1 MKYLVILSFLWFASC
16 SFIKPSNNQPEN
28 TDSSTYYGLTYRE
41 GEPFFTEDEIAANI
55 HYPQITYN
63 ANKEGDVYLA
73 LLVDRNGEVTN
84 TEILSS
90 FDVYASASVTETLSK
105 EIFYPKKVNK
115 VPSVTLLYSK
125 VSFEL
130 ENAMVS
136 VQFADTSFLPISTSQ
151 EEELLSRLIEKHIY
165 ITDPV
170 LIGGLESLVV
180 HYPEEALQEE
190 VEGVVIVQFIVG
202 ERGDVIKPRVV
213 QGLGFGCDEEA
224 IKAVRRLSF
233 KAGTKNGKPVPVNYT
248 LPVYFILPAY

>member
-1 MKYLVILSFLWFASC
+1 MFFYQTFQQSAGKHRFFYLLWVTLSGRGA
-16 SFIKPSNNQPEN
+16 I
-28 TDSSTYYGLTYRE
+28 
-41 GEPFFTEDEIAANI
+41 FTEDEIAAHI

-63 ANKEGDVYLA
+63 ANKEGDVYVA
-73 LLVDRNGEVTN
+73 FLVDRNGEVTN

-151 EEELLSRLIEKHIY
+151 EEELLSRFIEQHIY
-165 ITDPV
+165 FTDPV

-180 HYPEEALQEE
+180 NYPEEALQEE
-190 VEGVVIVQFIVG
+190 VEGVVIVQFLVG

-213 QGLGFGCDEEA
+213 QGLVL
-224 IKAVRRLSF
+224 AVMKRQLKPFVVYRL
-233 KAGTKNGKPVPVNYT
+233 N
-248 LPVYFILPAY
+248 PAPKTASLCL

>member
-1 MKYLVILSFLWFASC
+1 MKYLVILSFLWLASC
-16 SFIKPSNNQPEN
+16 SFIKPSNNQPES
-28 TDSSTYYGLTYRE
+28 TDSSTYYGLPYRE

-63 ANKEGDVYLA
+63 ANKEGDVYIA
-73 LLVDRNGEVTN
+73 FLVDRNGEVTN
-84 TEILSS
+84 IEILSS
-90 FDVYASASVTETLSK
+90 FDVYASASVSETLSK

-125 VSFEL
+125 VSFQL
-130 ENAMVS
+130 ENAVVS
-136 VQFADTSFLPISTSQ
+136 AQFADTSFLPLTTAQ
-151 EEELLSRLIEKHIY
+151 EQKLLSTLINENQNT
-165 ITDPV
+165 TDPI

-180 HYPEEALQEE
+180 DYPEEALQKE

-233 KAGTKNGKPVPVNYT
+233 KPGTQNGKPVPVNYT
-248 LPVYFILPAY
+248 LPVYFILPAF